1 VINIVAPA
9 APDKNCWL
17 LVNGGITAILNF
29 TKEKG
34 MRPQEVFLTYNQNV
48 RKLDI
53 AEKNLMIKIELDHQK
68 TCDEQFQQ
76 TQQSLLP
83 VDIRLMPS
91 LNNTIGAKSV
101 SIVERVGGTA
111 VMEGPYGFNATY
123 DIHLRPCLNQLF
135 NDIKVTMTMS
145 VESQLIL
152 NATVLTGSQSNQQCK
167 ATVNIAENDDSLEE
181 GDQYVNIQQFVSSRT
196 DGKAILLAD
205 NSTLL
210 AANFL
215 VQVYDDNIGGVIVLK
230 SNGITALMEMNKTDN
245 NYDAVPSHF
254 YNDEYYVRLT
264 QKPVGSVEIDITSI
278 AVASDY
284 DSTFARKANRSLT
297 KQLQVYV
304 NGSEGAKLLFTG
316 ANWSKEVLVAV
327 NAIDDN
333 VEEGV
338 DLLNF
343 ASQPSNLVRP
353 IKMNWLFSK
362 LLYHLPL
369 TQIFSSL
376 SHSIFLTN

>member
-1 VINIVAPA
+1 
-9 APDKNCWL
+9 
-17 LVNGGITAILNF
+17 
-29 TKEKG
+29 
-34 MRPQEVFLTYNQNV
+34 M
-48 RKLDI
+48 
-53 AEKNLMIKIELDHQK
+53 
-68 TCDEQFQQ
+68 
-76 TQQSLLP
+76 
-83 VDIRLMPS
+83 
-91 LNNTIGAKSV
+91 
-101 SIVERVGGTA
+101 
-111 VMEGPYGFNATY
+111 
-123 DIHLRPCLNQLF
+123 
-135 NDIKVTMTMS
+135 
-145 VESQLIL
+145 
-152 NATVLTGSQSNQQCK
+152 
-167 ATVNIAENDDSLEE
+167 EE
-181 GDQYVNIQQFVSSRT
+181 GDQYVNIKHFVSSRT

-210 AANFL
+210 AANVL
-215 VQVYDDNIGGVIVLK
+215 VQVYDDNIGGVIVCK

-264 QKPVGSVEIDITSI
+264 REPVGSVKIDITSI

-284 DSTFARKANRSLT
+284 DSTFARKAKRSLT
-297 KQLQVYV
+297 KQAQVYV
-304 NGSEGAKLLFTG
+304 NGSESAKLLFTG

-369 TQIFSSL
+369 TQLFSSL
-376 SHSIFLTN
+376 SHLICLTN